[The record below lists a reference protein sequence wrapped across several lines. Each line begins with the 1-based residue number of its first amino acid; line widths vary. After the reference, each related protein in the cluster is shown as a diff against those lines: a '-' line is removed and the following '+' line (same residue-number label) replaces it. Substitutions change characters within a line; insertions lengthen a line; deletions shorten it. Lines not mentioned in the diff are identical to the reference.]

1 MIETIY
7 YTGRVSLVISVSCV
21 IECRLPPRTQES
33 RYPNRQPMNTNA
45 DPSTAGVQYSS
56 QAAATRGAE
65 RSRCLETRPVR
76 RPRTRLSRPPV
87 WETDQIQPH
96 ETRAERPVFQI
107 SANQMTGMSVRGQDG
122 GSGGGLEQSVELL
135 LSVAVTVIITTA
147 VGVRLPGQTIAV
159 GTLTVGL
166 CLLYRLVAALE
177 TAAVGS

>member
-1 MIETIY
+1 
-7 YTGRVSLVISVSCV
+7 
-21 IECRLPPRTQES
+21 
-33 RYPNRQPMNTNA
+33 
-45 DPSTAGVQYSS
+45 
-56 QAAATRGAE
+56 
-65 RSRCLETRPVR
+65 
-76 RPRTRLSRPPV
+76 
-87 WETDQIQPH
+87 
-96 ETRAERPVFQI
+96 
-107 SANQMTGMSVRGQDG
+107 MTGMSVRGQDG